1 MCKNENHRNY
11 IGINPLVIIND
22 FVFGINVT
30 VVKNSKDVLPRSIN
44 SFSKQKISKAKL
56 IIGPC
61 EFVSSVLQKTIIK

>member
-30 VVKNSKDVLPRSIN
+30 VVKNSKDVLPRSIY
-44 SFSKQKISKAKL
+44 SFSKQKVSKAKL
-56 IIGPC
+56 KISSC